1 MYRNSLRNDVKVKRC
16 VTVQP
21 YTKYTKNLR
30 FQTSLNSDFVTL
42 CMAELLQQIPA

>member
-30 FQTSLNSDFVTL
+30 FQTSLNLDFYDFVHG
-42 CMAELLQQIPA
+42 